1 MGRRSTHTPEQL
13 RQLILDA
20 AQSIIETNGLAG
32 LSAREIARR
41 ISYSPGTLYNSFE
54 NLDDLIL
61 TIEGRLLDGL
71 VETLSALPQEG
82 TPCEQVHRVAN
93 AYLSFAAH
101 NPKLWSLISEH
112 RVPGAQGVPASYR
125 QKLEALVG
133 MVEDALRPLAGE
145 RADEDIRRAALA
157 LWAGMHAIASLSAAD
172 KLSIIA
178 TGDAGALMDDL
189 VGTYLD
195 GFEAARR

>member
-1 MGRRSTHTPEQL
+1 MGRRSLHTADEL
-13 RQLILDA
+13 RELIIGASTELIQDA
-20 AQSIIETNGLAG
+20 GLGG

-41 ISYSPGTLYNSFE
+41 INYSPGTLYNSFE

-71 VETLSALPQEG
+71 IETLSALPQEG
-82 TPCEQVHRVAN
+82 TPREQVHRVAN

-112 RVPGAQGVPASYR
+112 RVPASQGVPASYR
-125 QKLEALVG
+125 QKLETLVG
-133 MVEDALRPLAGE
+133 AVEDVLRPLARE
-145 RADEDIRRAALA
+145 REDEDIRRAALA

-178 TGDAGALMDDL
+178 AGDAGALMDDF

-195 GFEAARR
+195 GFEAALR